1 MGLRSKIRGLKRWQ
15 KILLSIILIALI
27 ALAVAYFMGVF
38 DKEEPKPS
46 EPPKKYYSQITG
58 NETSE
63 ELSNRPILG
72 VMIENSEEARPQVGL
87 DDAGIVFE
95 TVTEGGITRYM
106 AMYQETMPAEL
117 GPVRSVR
124 PPFVNWITGFDSS
137 IAHVGGS
144 EPALALID
152 ELNTKSLNEFK
163 YPEPYYRVP
172 SRAAPHNMFAKTD
185 ALRDLQK
192 QLGIK
197 KSEFLEIP
205 RSSDTPNATPVAK
218 DISLEFSQPL
228 FSVSFRYD
236 PATNSYQRFLAGT
249 AHIDQATKKQIT
261 VKNVVVLKLQGS
273 DSNSL
278 KAIGS
283 GEALVFKDGNVTKAK
298 WQQTSANERI
308 KIVDETNNQI
318 PLNRGDTWFSAIP
331 SGGSVSY

>member
-1 MGLRSKIRGLKRWQ
+1 MGLRSRIRRLKRWQ
-15 KILLSIILIALI
+15 KILLSIILIALV

-38 DKEEPKPS
+38 DKEEVKPS
-46 EPPKKYYSQITG
+46 VPPKKYYSQISG

-72 VMIENSEEARPQVGL
+72 VMIENSEEARPQTGL

-106 AMYQETMPAEL
+106 AMYQETMPEEV

-144 EPALALID
+144 AEALALID
-152 ELNTKSLNEFK
+152 TLNTKSLNEFK
-163 YPEPYYRVP
+163 YPDAYRRVNTRP
-172 SRAAPHNMFAKTD
+172 APHNVYSKTSD
-185 ALRDLQK
+185 LRNLQK
-192 QLGIK
+192 ELDYK
-197 KSEFLEIP
+197 KSEFAEIP
-205 RSSDTPNATPVAK
+205 RSNDAPNATPPAK
-218 DISLEFSQPL
+218 DISIEFSVPI

-236 PATNSYQRFLAGT
+236 PTTNAYQRFLGGL
-249 AHIDQATKKQIT
+249 AHTDAVTKKQIT
-261 VKNVVVLKLQGS
+261 SKNVVVLKLQGS

-283 GEALVFKDGNVTKAK
+283 GEAYVFKDGNVTKAK

-308 KIVDETNNQI
+308 KIIDANNNQI
-318 PLNRGDTWFSAIP
+318 LLNRGDTWFSAIP
-331 SGGSVSY
+331 SAGSVSY